1 MADPLPSSVVAAVN
15 KRPQMEASVPY
26 EVFLHVVE
34 QLIDMAKS
42 NDPKAWSLAYNHSLA
57 AKLVLNDV
65 NIFEDKRQSVTYKR
79 HQKLRLVSQINQQS
93 RRMTEK
99 TFTRLPF
106 MVATP
111 DGLIRQLCP
120 VKAYVPVT
128 DEFAPFFTS
137 LEEGREAEQFIY
149 NQAVLLPSASG
160 YALLSRVEKIFLLRL
175 RYLITANEESLS
187 TLIRLPNLKSI
198 TVHVGRFGK
207 LRNRMEPGLH
217 EVDPKK
223 FPRLAQFCTE
233 DSEALR
239 TLWAGHLEA
248 RGVKL
253 FGVIDNDQRSIMEL
267 HPSRDKIMITYIQP
281 YADEA
286 VEELIERMKQ
296 ALESLAM

>member
-1 MADPLPSSVVAAVN
+1 M
-15 KRPQMEASVPY
+15 KASVPY

-42 NDPKAWSLAYNHSLA
+42 NDTKVWSLAYNHSLA
-57 AKLVLNDV
+57 TKLVLNDV
-65 NIFEDKRQSVTYKR
+65 NVLEDKPYSVTYKR

-111 DGLIRQLCP
+111 DGLSRQLCP

-128 DEFAPFFTS
+128 DEFVPFFTS

-160 YALLSRVEKIFLLRL
+160 YALLSRIEKIFLLRL
-175 RYLITANEESLS
+175 RYLITANKESLS

-198 TVHVGRFGK
+198 TVNTVSIIAGYSVPMYDDPELLAIHPGWMKVEGHRYPDMKIWEERHGRAFRK
-207 LRNRMEPGLH
+207 LWLPFKRREIELFAFRDDIKPAVMEMKITKDGIRVKHL
-217 EVDPKK
+217 
-223 FPRLAQFCTE
+223 FPDCSCCSS
-233 DSEALR
+233 D
-239 TLWAGHLEA
+239 LEY
-248 RGVKL
+248 
-253 FGVIDNDQRSIMEL
+253 ND
-267 HPSRDKIMITYIQP
+267 K
-281 YADEA
+281 
-286 VEELIERMKQ
+286 
-296 ALESLAM
+296 ES